1 MKVHLIYTLVPGE
14 QTDSEVFE
22 NVMDLLKQSNG
33 PIQFAA
39 GIIDSTLETTFN
51 LLKESHF
58 NSASENKSAPEP
70 KSSLKRRF
78 WLSELDFRT
87 QKGKVGSPD
96 KANGDFPKEE
106 SYKTWDYFFNQC
118 RRFRE
123 KEAIPEQDHVF
134 LLSNLGNDKNWFG
147 SIGPSGRDYFIH
159 TANWD
164 YFFKDADEQFPIAY
178 EVMVW
183 LLRHL
188 MFGNRENMI
197 KGIHS
202 IPKGCANDFC
212 QDKQQIQL
220 KMRTADV
227 CQVCLEKLQANPTN
241 PLYLI
246 QILDVF
252 ERVRKNLLFRE
263 RAILLNTPSRLEVVG
278 FNRQLILPEL
288 GNAEIKLNPKEKTL
302 YLFFLN
308 HSEGVRLSHLCDHQ
322 RELEQLYSRF
332 VRFGDSAG
340 VREAIERLVDA
351 TDPNQHQVLS
361 RIKSKIMR
369 AVGLKLAPQYLI
381 SGESG
386 EPKKITLDREFVVY
400 RD

>member
-308 HSEGVRLSHLCDHQ
+308 HPEGVRLSHLCDHQ